1 MTIYRAGGV
10 LVAVLGIMTIIGGLS
25 LSGKTLVKRT
35 NGAAVASVSGS
46 TQTVVSG
53 VAASSYQPIIVQ
65 KGVPVKWIMRADASS
80 INGCNNGIIVPEFG
94 IQKRIASGD
103 NVIKFTPRKSG
114 TIPFTCWMGMISSS
128 IIVVDD
134 ITAADGASV
143 PASNTSDGA
152 GSRYDSGRSCCGG
165 RFQR

>member
-10 LVAVLGIMTIIGGLS
+10 LVAVLGIMTVIGGLS
-25 LSGKTLVKRT
+25 LSGKTFTTRS
-35 NGAAVASVSGS
+35 NGAAVASVSGN

-53 VAASSYQPIIVQ
+53 IAAGAYQPIIVQ

-80 INGCNNGIIVPEFG
+80 INGCNNGIVVPELG
-94 IQKRIASGD
+94 IEKRLSAGD
-103 NVIKFTPRKSG
+103 NVIEFTPQKSG

-134 ITAADGASV
+134 INAADGTAV
-143 PASNTSDGA
+143 PDSSAPG
-152 GSRYDSGRSCCGG
+152 RYNSGRSCCGG
-165 RFQR
+165 RFQQ